1 LHAFYNEGSTRAA
14 YTVHYFSNESFERFP
29 HAPPERT
36 TVCPRAP
43 PPSLVS
49 TGTSAWKRPNGCGG
63 RRRPTFECEEPRCGA
78 LSHDQGSVRE
88 VGLEPRFS
96 VSPPQIL
103 PSQGGKGEKIKT
115 QALQDAILNSAY
127 FSSIATD
134 EKGVI
139 QIFNIGAERML
150 GYAASDVID
159 QITPADIS
167 DPKELIARAAELSLE
182 LGTPIA
188 PGFEALVFKASR
200 GIEDIYELTYTRKDG
215 SHFPAIVSVTA
226 LRDVDEGII
235 GYLLIGT
242 DNTAKHEIEAVQA
255 QLDEVLRDQQ
265 FYSHSLIE
273 SSIDALMMTDPQGI
287 ISDVNNEMMSLTGRT
302 RNELIGTHC
311 KEFFTDPDLAATAI
325 ERVLTENRV
334 TNYELT
340 VRSKSGH
347 ETLVSYNAATF
358 HDRNEKLQGVFA
370 VARDVTE
377 RKRFELALL
386 ETNLELEHASKMKS
400 EFLATMSHEL
410 RTPLNAIIGFSE
422 ALKDGLVG
430 GMPDSQREYVG
441 DIFTSG
447 QHLLALIN
455 DILDLSK
462 VEAGMMTLELESAN
476 LTDLLSSSLSIVKET
491 AVGQRVRLVLEMDE
505 DIGVFQL
512 DVRKTKQIMYNLL
525 SNAVKFSGHD
535 GVVTLTA
542 QRVSRSAV
550 GVVAGGWPGQ
560 SFTLAESEF
569 NEFVQ
574 VTIRDAG
581 IGISV
586 DNMTKLFR
594 AFSQIDSSLAR
605 RFEGTGLGLAMVK
618 QLAELHGGAVAVASS
633 EGDGSIFA
641 VWLPIRSADGDTV
654 PFQVE
659 DATRIPLRDA
669 TGNVA
674 LVVED
679 DDHAAELV
687 RLLLEAEGFS
697 VLRAASAEEA
707 LVMATLQPLSLIT
720 VDIELPGIDG
730 WEFLVRIREFD
741 ALAHVP
747 VVIIAGLVDSNMA
760 LASGAAAVLQK
771 PISRAQLSASLVR
784 LGLQPPKFVTRTILV
799 VDDDPKA
806 VEVIAAFL
814 PISEYT
820 VVRAFG
826 GAEAI
831 ALAGRLRPDLI
842 LLDLVMPD
850 VSGFAVVEALQC
862 DSMTAHIPIV
872 IVTAKSITADDRSAL
887 ANSSG
892 TVVEIVEKSAF
903 DRAGLIAGV
912 RRATRQPV
920 GRL

>member
-1 LHAFYNEGSTRAA
+1 
-14 YTVHYFSNESFERFP
+14 
-29 HAPPERT
+29 
-36 TVCPRAP
+36 
-43 PPSLVS
+43 
-49 TGTSAWKRPNGCGG
+49 
-63 RRRPTFECEEPRCGA
+63 
-78 LSHDQGSVRE
+78 VRE

>member
-1 LHAFYNEGSTRAA
+1 MTA
-14 YTVHYFSNESFERFP
+14 
-29 HAPPERT
+29 
-36 TVCPRAP
+36 
-43 PPSLVS
+43 
-49 TGTSAWKRPNGCGG
+49 
-63 RRRPTFECEEPRCGA
+63 
-78 LSHDQGSVRE
+78 
-88 VGLEPRFS
+88 
-96 VSPPQIL
+96 L
-103 PSQGGKGEKIKT
+103 PSQGLKGEKIKT

-139 QIFNIGAERML
+139 QIFNIGAEHML

-167 DPKELIARAAELSLE
+167 DPKELVARAAELSRE

-226 LRDVDEGII
+226 LRDAEEGII

-242 DNTAKHEIEAVQA
+242 DNTARHEVEAVQA

-287 ISDVNNEMMSLTGRT
+287 ISDVNNEMMTLTGRT
-302 RNELIGTHC
+302 RAELLGTHC

-325 ERVLTENRV
+325 ERVITENRV
-334 TNYELT
+334 NNYELT
-340 VRSKSGH
+340 VRAKNGQ

-358 HDRNEKLQGVFA
+358 HDRNDNVQGVFA
-370 VARDVTE
+370 AARDVTE

-430 GMPDSQREYVG
+430 SMTDSQREYTG

-447 QHLLALIN
+447 QHLLSLIN

-462 VEAGMMTLELESAN
+462 VEAGMMTLELESAD
-476 LTDLLSSSLSIVKET
+476 LGDLLSGSLSIVKET
-491 AVGQRVRLVLEMDE
+491 AIAQRVRLELEMHNN
-505 DIGVFQL
+505 IGLLQL
-512 DVRKTKQIMYNLL
+512 DLRKTKQITYNLL

-535 GVVTLTA
+535 GVVTLSA
-542 QRVSRSAV
+542 ERVPRAAV
-550 GVVAGGWPGQ
+550 GVISGGWPVQ
-560 SFTLAESEF
+560 SFPLVDSDF
-569 NEFVQ
+569 NEFVELKI
-574 VTIRDAG
+574 TDTG
-581 IGISV
+581 IGISG
-586 DNMTKLFR
+586 DNVTKLFQ

-605 RFEGTGLGLAMVK
+605 KFEGTGLGLAMVK
-618 QLAELHGGAVAVASS
+618 RLAELHGGTVAVASA
-633 EGDGSIFA
+633 EGQGSTFA
-641 VWLPIRSADGDTV
+641 VWLPIRARDTTAAT
-654 PFQVE
+654 QIVE
-659 DATRIPLRDA
+659 GLPAQAPPALK
-669 TGNVA
+669 GGVA

-679 DDHAAELV
+679 DEHAADLV
-687 RLLLEAEGFS
+687 RLLLEDEGFT
-697 VLRAASAEEA
+697 VLHASSAEEA
-707 LVMATLQPLSLIT
+707 LRMAPRQPLSLIT
-720 VDIELPGIDG
+720 IDLVLPGIDG
-730 WEFLVRIREFD
+730 WEFLLRIREVN

-747 VVIIAGLVDSNMA
+747 VVIIASMVDSNMA

-771 PISRAQLSASLVR
+771 PISRAQLNASLAR
-784 LGLQPPKFVTRTILV
+784 LGLQPPSFVTRTLLV

-806 VEVIAAFL
+806 VEVIATFL

-820 VVRAFG
+820 VVRAYG

-831 ALAGRLRPDLI
+831 TLAERLRPDLI
-842 LLDLVMPD
+842 LLDLMMPD
-850 VSGFAVVEALQC
+850 VSGFAVVEALQH
-862 DSMTAHIPIV
+862 DPVTARIPII
-872 IVTAKSITADDRSAL
+872 IVTAKSITALDRTAL
-887 ANSSG
+887 SNCSDM
-892 TVVEIVEKSAF
+892 VLEIVEKSSF
-903 DRAGLIAGV
+903 NRTDFIASV
-912 RRATRQPV
+912 RHAVRQPAR
-920 GRL
+920 RL